1 MDFRILHKSFDVPF
15 YFRKMSL
22 YDFRSLK
29 IGRKRNFE
37 IMELWNLITDMIK
50 SEPNLELFKK
60 KISKWKG
67 ESCLCGIY

>member
-1 MDFRILHKSFDVPF
+1 
-15 YFRKMSL
+15 MSL

-37 IMELWNLITDMIK
+37 IMELWNLVTDMIK